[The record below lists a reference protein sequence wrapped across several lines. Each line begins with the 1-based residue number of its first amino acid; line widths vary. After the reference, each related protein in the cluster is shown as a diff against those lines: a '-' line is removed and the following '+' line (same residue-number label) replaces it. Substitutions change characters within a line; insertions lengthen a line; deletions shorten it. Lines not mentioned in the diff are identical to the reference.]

1 MSFYLVATIDK
12 KDLEV
17 LLAQSILSIQVR
29 NTLGCISVFTLKMK
43 MVSYFS

>member
-29 NTLGCISVFTLKMK
+29 NTLGCISVLTLKMK
-43 MVSYFS
+43 IVSYFS